1 MQIQDK
7 SVVLLFQNGFLPVN
21 SFYIVMLKLL
31 MIIAEKRIFSRLK
44 KKKELRLLSLFTDLS
59 LVIFNL
65 LGLCNS

>member
-7 SVVLLFQNGFLPVN
+7 HVVLFFQNGFLPVS

-31 MIIAEKRIFSRLK
+31 MIIAEKGIFSRLK
-44 KKKELRLLSLFTDLS
+44 KKEELWLLSLFTDLS
-59 LVIFNL
+59 LVIFSL

>member
-7 SVVLLFQNGFLPVN
+7 HVVLFFQNGFLPVS

-31 MIIAEKRIFSRLK
+31 MIIAEKGIFSRLK
-44 KKKELRLLSLFTDLS
+44 KKEELWLLSLFTDLS
-59 LVIFNL
+59 LVVFSL